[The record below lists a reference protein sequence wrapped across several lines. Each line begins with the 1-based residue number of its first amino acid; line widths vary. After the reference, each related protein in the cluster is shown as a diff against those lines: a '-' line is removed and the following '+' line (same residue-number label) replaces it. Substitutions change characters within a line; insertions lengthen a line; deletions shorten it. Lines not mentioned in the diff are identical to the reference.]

1 MGAQSLSPAQTGFL
15 RDWPRYRPIFWIIAA
30 GFGLLGALAIDA
42 GWGERL
48 LAWVVFSLL
57 GALLAM
63 AFYPVF
69 WGLCRITEAL
79 DARIPKVAPPQWPKL
94 PELRWPTLPKPSAAK
109 PVFSG
114 TRPRARP
121 TPPARYR
128 TDEGVR
134 VVPPAR
140 TAQVGPEDRVG
151 LSPGVAWLAE
161 RMAAWRARLA
171 QGPGWPRGKAWNSVE
186 EAAVALKVAVIP
198 AIRRLGRTLNALSEA
213 AANAPSI
220 EAERE
225 AAHFEAA
232 LEHWLETGAEL
243 RARRFPPGFETGW
256 PRYIAI
262 LDKLDAQ
269 LERLFDTVIGI
280 ARNPHAMSTSADVS
294 GRIHLE
300 VNFGCANEVADFAR
314 WAQTHVRARRND
326 GFWWLVGAFTLGYWL
341 GE

>member
-1 MGAQSLSPAQTGFL
+1 MGAQSASPAQTGFL
-15 RDWPRYRPIFWIIAA
+15 RDWTRYRPVFWIIAT
-30 GFGLLGALAIDA
+30 GLGLLGALAIDA

-48 LAWVVFSLL
+48 LAWGVFSLL

-79 DARIPKVAPPQWPKL
+79 DVRIPKVSPP
-94 PELRWPTLPKPSAAK
+94 RWPASPKPSAAQ
-109 PVFSG
+109 PVFG
-114 TRPRARP
+114 GARPKKPP

-140 TAQVGPEDRVG
+140 SAQVGPEDRVG
-151 LSPGVAWLAE
+151 LSPGAAWLAE

-171 QGPGWPRGKAWNSVE
+171 KGGKWPHGETWNSVE
-186 EAAVALKVAVIP
+186 EAAVALEVAVIP
-198 AIRRLGRTLNALSEA
+198 AIRRLVRALNALSDA
-213 AANAPSI
+213 AASAPGI
-220 EAERE
+220 DVERE

-232 LEHWLETGAEL
+232 LEHWLETRAEL

-256 PRYIAI
+256 PRYTAI

-280 ARNPHAMSTSADVS
+280 ARNPRATATSADAS

-300 VNFGCANEVADFAR
+300 VNFDCTNEVADFAR
-314 WAQTHVRARRND
+314 WAQSQASARRND
-326 GFWWLVGAFTLGYWL
+326 GFWWLVSAFALGYWL